1 MAYLFRSLR
10 MPNLGHC
17 RPVKVGKRRTKSAIN
32 KSSINWLEHQNV
44 WKNGMKMMDDLIGD

>member
-44 WKNGMKMMDDLIGD
+44 WENGMKMMDDLIGD